1 MDVDSLGMRENKR
14 DIAEALSRFA
24 TDAAAQIHAASGFT
38 VFAGGD
44 DLLALLPK
52 ENALRCAAQLRQT
65 FADAVVNTAGHGE
78 APVTISAAVVFA
90 HIMSPLMRVLASA
103 QCILDEHA
111 KKRAGRDA
119 IAVRVAKRSGITADW
134 WMPWEKALEPTFLH
148 DDGTPAPVRRLQ
160 LELLAERLSSNPTPG
175 KVSSKFLYKIRTH
188 LEHAPLPA
196 DAATPLPELAVSMLA
211 SEYLASFAGAAVKPS
226 LQEARDFVRPVLEQ
240 CRAWRRRAPQG
251 LYEEATYAPDGDEY
265 RADAALI
272 ARFIAGLEKDDA

>member
-1 MDVDSLGMRENKR
+1 M
-14 DIAEALSRFA
+14 
-24 TDAAAQIHAASGFT
+24 
-38 VFAGGD
+38 
-44 DLLALLPK
+44 
-52 ENALRCAAQLRQT
+52 RCAAQLRQT
-65 FADAVVNTAGHGE
+65 FEDAVKGTASGVE

-134 WMPWEKALEPTFLH
+134 WMPWEKALEPTLLH

-160 LELLAERLSSNPTPG
+160 IELLAERLSSNPTPG

-188 LEHAPLPA
+188 LEHAPLSA
-196 DAATPLPELAVSMLA
+196 DAATPLPELAVSLLA
-211 SEYLASFAGAAVKPS
+211 SEYLASFAGVAVKPS

-240 CRAWRRRAPQG
+240 CRAWRRHAPQA
-251 LYEEATYAPDGDEY
+251 LYDEATYAPDGGEY

-272 ARFIAGLEKDDA
+272 ARFIAGLEKGDA